1 MRWPGERFGGDVR
14 QRLEVLLAALGRAPH
29 LLAQADQRIDDD
41 RRARQADDGEPG
53 VGPEQQRQVADERD
67 GLAQQVAD
75 RLGDRLLDLGDVA
88 GDARQQLAAGATGE
102 EAGRLAED
110 VGEQRVAHVADDEL
124 ADVGHPV
131 GGQVGADALHQVD
144 GDQHRRHFQD
154 AALADED
161 VVDDVLDQLG
171 DVAGGRAVG
180 DHRDERRREPASIGP
195 RVPQETPELVHA
207 PDLAAAPPE

>member
-1 MRWPGERFGGDVR
+1 MVSRSRSPIVSETACWIWVTSLVTRDSSWPR
-14 QRLEVLLAALGRAPH
+14 
-29 LLAQADQRIDDD
+29 
-41 RRARQADDGEPG
+41 
-53 VGPEQQRQVADERD
+53 
-67 GLAQQVAD
+67 
-75 RLGDRLLDLGDVA
+75 
-88 GDARQQLAAGATGE
+88 GATGE

-110 VGEQRVAHVADDEL
+110 VGEQRIAHVADDEL

-207 PDLAAAPPE
+207 PDLAVAPPE